1 MKMIFKGIIG
11 LVVIGFLLWGCGLWL
26 LNRSP
31 VQSPQEWG
39 VTFSYTFADAFEGID
54 WQEAYRA
61 ILSDLHVKHL
71 RIPVYWDRVESQ
83 KGTYDFSVVDWQLEQ
98 AGMYGTDVILAVGRK
113 LPRWPECHIPSWAR
127 DLSLEEQNDAV
138 LGFIEQAVQRYRDN
152 DVVRYWQVENEPF
165 LNFGECPDFD
175 AAYVDE
181 AIATVRGLDS
191 RPIVVTDSGELSL
204 WVKAARRADV
214 FGTTMYRHVWHKW
227 VGVYTYPIPP
237 EFFRIKRALTQLIV
251 GTKPMVVIELQAESW
266 LHRQPYETSVSD
278 QFESFNPTR
287 FEEMIAYASQTGFD
301 TFYLWGAEWWY
312 WLKETQDTPQMWEYA
327 KTLFSK

>member
-1 MKMIFKGIIG
+1 
-11 LVVIGFLLWGCGLWL
+11 
-26 LNRSP
+26 
-31 VQSPQEWG
+31 
-39 VTFSYTFADAFEGID
+39 
-54 WQEAYRA
+54 
-61 ILSDLHVKHL
+61 
-71 RIPVYWDRVESQ
+71 
-83 KGTYDFSVVDWQLEQ
+83 
-98 AGMYGTDVILAVGRK
+98 
-113 LPRWPECHIPSWAR
+113 
-127 DLSLEEQNDAV
+127 LEEQNDAV

>member
-1 MKMIFKGIIG
+1 
-11 LVVIGFLLWGCGLWL
+11 
-26 LNRSP
+26 
-31 VQSPQEWG
+31 